1 MSILRLRYWIIF
13 FAIIVAAGAYALS
26 EQQPPR
32 STTMARS
39 PAIEQFDVNK
49 WRENIRAER
58 QAISNDFSSHI
69 ARVSNSQNTPEV
81 TNPRD
86 DDVAI
91 AQLAEFSQARL
102 RQLSDRFKD
111 EYSRSSAKLTAD
123 DRTLAKQLD
132 HQIRVLKLLETVH
145 RARATLLDSQQR
157 TIDVI
162 AGKKDPAVLSSNE
175 IFWGKQRPWIEA
187 ELVSLQYFSDG
198 TSPNMQKA
206 FIDSVQLDLQRLT
219 QAALELENR
228 RIDAWKLWRQLH
240 PDDEHVASEYAS
252 FVEEQRE
259 TLRSFSQMPLQHS
272 QRQTLE
278 SGLRKV
284 ASLDHDKRR

>member
-13 FAIIVAAGAYALS
+13 FAIIVAAGVYALS
-26 EQQPPR
+26 EKQPTR
-32 STTMARS
+32 STTMANS
-39 PAIEQFDVNK
+39 LPIEQFDVTK

-58 QAISNDFSSHI
+58 QAISNDFSSHF
-69 ARVSNSQNTPEV
+69 ARASNSQNTPEV

-86 DDVAI
+86 DDVAL

-102 RQLSDRFKD
+102 RRLSDRFKD
-111 EYSRSSAKLTAD
+111 EYSHRSGKLTAD

-132 HQIRVLKLLETVH
+132 HQIRILKLLETIH

-157 TIDVI
+157 TLDVM
-162 AGKKDPAVLSSNE
+162 AENKDPASLNSNE

-219 QAALELENR
+219 QVALELEIR

-240 PDDEHVASEYAS
+240 PADEHVAIEYAL
-252 FVEEQRE
+252 FIEEQRE
-259 TLRSFSQMPLQHS
+259 TLQSFSQMRLQNS
-272 QRQTLE
+272 QRQAIE

>member
-1 MSILRLRYWIIF
+1 MSILRLRYWLIF

-26 EQQPPR
+26 EQQLPK
-32 STTMARS
+32 TMALARS
-39 PAIEQFDVNK
+39 SAIEQFDVTK

-58 QAISNDFSSHI
+58 QAISNDFSIHI

-86 DDVAI
+86 DDVTL
-91 AQLAEFSQARL
+91 AQLAEFSQTRL
-102 RQLSDRFKD
+102 RRLSDQFKN
-111 EYSRSSAKLTAD
+111 EYGSGSAKLTAD

-157 TIDVI
+157 TSEVI
-162 AGKKDPAVLSSNE
+162 VGDNDPAILNSNE

-198 TSPNMQKA
+198 TSPTMQKA
-206 FIDSVQLDLQRLT
+206 FVESVQLDLQRLT
-219 QAALELENR
+219 QAALELENL
-228 RIDAWKLWRQLH
+228 RIDAWEHWRKLHLN
-240 PDDEHVASEYAS
+240 DEHVASEYAS
-252 FVEEQRE
+252 FVQEQRE

-272 QRQTLE
+272 QRQTIE

>member
-13 FAIIVAAGAYALS
+13 FAIIVAAGVYALS
-26 EQQPPR
+26 EKQPAR
-32 STTMARS
+32 STTMANS
-39 PAIEQFDVNK
+39 LSIDQFDVTK

-86 DDVAI
+86 DDVAL
-91 AQLAEFSQARL
+91 AQLAEFAQARL
-102 RQLSDRFKD
+102 RRLSDLFKD
-111 EYSRSSAKLTAD
+111 EYSHRSGKLTAD

-132 HQIRVLKLLETVH
+132 HQIRILKLLETIH

-157 TIDVI
+157 TLDVM
-162 AGKKDPAVLSSNE
+162 AENKDPASLNSNE

-219 QAALELENR
+219 QVALELEIR

-240 PDDEHVASEYAS
+240 PADEHVAIEYAL
-252 FVEEQRE
+252 FIEEQRE
-259 TLRSFSQMPLQHS
+259 TLQSLSQMRLQNS
-272 QRQTLE
+272 QRQAIK

>member
-13 FAIIVAAGAYALS
+13 FAIIVAAGVYALS
-26 EQQPPR
+26 EKQPAR
-32 STTMARS
+32 STTMANS
-39 PAIEQFDVNK
+39 LPIEQFDVTK

-86 DDVAI
+86 DDVAL
-91 AQLAEFSQARL
+91 AQLAEFAQARL
-102 RQLSDRFKD
+102 RRLSDLFKD
-111 EYSRSSAKLTAD
+111 EYSHRSGKLTAD

-132 HQIRVLKLLETVH
+132 HQIRILKLLETIH

-157 TIDVI
+157 TLDVM
-162 AGKKDPAVLSSNE
+162 AENKDPASLNSNE

-219 QAALELENR
+219 QVALELEIR

-240 PDDEHVASEYAS
+240 PADEHIAIEYAL
-252 FVEEQRE
+252 FIEEQRE
-259 TLRSFSQMPLQHS
+259 TLQSLSQMRLQNS
-272 QRQTLE
+272 QRQAIE

>member
-13 FAIIVAAGAYALS
+13 FAIIVAAGVYALS
-26 EQQPPR
+26 EKQPAR
-32 STTMARS
+32 STTMANS
-39 PAIEQFDVNK
+39 LSIDQFDVTK

-86 DDVAI
+86 DDVAL
-91 AQLAEFSQARL
+91 AQLAEFAQARL
-102 RQLSDRFKD
+102 RRLSDLFKD
-111 EYSRSSAKLTAD
+111 EYSHRSGKLTAD

-132 HQIRVLKLLETVH
+132 HQIRILKLLETIH

-157 TIDVI
+157 TLDVM
-162 AGKKDPAVLSSNE
+162 AENKDPASLNSNE

-219 QAALELENR
+219 QVALELEIR

-240 PDDEHVASEYAS
+240 PADEHVAIEYAL
-252 FVEEQRE
+252 FIEEQRE
-259 TLRSFSQMPLQHS
+259 TLQSLSQMRLQNS
-272 QRQTLE
+272 QRQAIE